1 VNFFVQT
8 VGVGLILLALL
19 DIYLTVLHPRIE
31 SSLLSA
37 KIARATWYI
46 FRGVA
51 QIFPKQRNQLLTYS
65 GSAIILTIVVMWVL
79 LLVLGFALIVWS
91 GLGTAIQASE
101 GQTPTDFATALY
113 YSGYSLT
120 TLGTGDLVPKTGTY
134 RLLMF
139 LQAALGFS
147 IFTLT
152 ITYILSVYSA
162 LIRRNTFALSLHHR
176 TNDTAS
182 SAELLARLA
191 AGDNLNNI
199 QQDISNIARELM
211 NLLESQNTYSVLL
224 YFRFRQS
231 YYALPR
237 IMYLAMDLAT
247 LIQSAL
253 NSNKYRSIV
262 ESAATAEL
270 WCGGLHLLEQVCHA
284 LLPNACSDER
294 DYNERLW
301 REHYCTAIK
310 RLQQE
315 GIETN
320 PDLEAGIELYLS
332 LRYEWQPYLCKLIHY
347 MEYDRYEILFSELQ
361 RTKLR

>member
-1 VNFFVQT
+1 MNFFVQV
-8 VGVGLILLALL
+8 VGAVLILLALL

-37 KIARATWYI
+37 KIAKGTWYC
-46 FRGVA
+46 FRCIA
-51 QIFPKQRNQLLTYS
+51 QIFPKQRNQFLTYS
-65 GSAIILTIVVMWVL
+65 GSTTIITIVVAWVL
-79 LLVLGFALIVWS
+79 LLVIGFALIVWT
-91 GLGTAIQASE
+91 GLGTAIQASQ

-120 TLGTGDLVPKTGTY
+120 TLGTGDLVPKTSTY

-139 LQAALGFS
+139 FQAALGFS

-176 TNDTAS
+176 TNDTADA
-182 SAELLARLA
+182 AELLARLA
-191 AGDNLNNI
+191 ADNNLSSI
-199 QQDISNIARELM
+199 QQDISNIARDLM
-211 NLLESQNTYSVLL
+211 SLLESQNTYSVLL

-237 IMYLAMDLAT
+237 IMYLSMDLAA

-253 NSNKYRSIV
+253 NTKKYRSIV

-284 LLPNACSDER
+284 LLPNTRSDER
-294 DYNERLW
+294 DYNEQVW
-301 REHYCTAIK
+301 QDHYYEAIE

-320 PDLEAGIELYLS
+320 PDLEAGVELYLS
-332 LRYEWQPYLCKLIHY
+332 LRHQWQPYLCKLINY
-347 MEYDRYEILFSELQ
+347 MEYDRHEIFASK
-361 RTKLR
+361 R